1 MKELQD
7 KNLQR
12 DCQLYENIAP
22 SFQLGLSG
30 PELPNNRDPII
41 VLSVWY
47 G

>member
-12 DCQLYENIAP
+12 DCQLHENIAP

-30 PELPNNRDPII
+30 SELPNNRDPII